1 MRGHKAGRM
10 VGSWESGREEQVT
23 GGHRGTQGDREG
35 GEQVAPSDTK

>member
-10 VGSWESGREEQVT
+10 VGSWERGA
-23 GGHRGTQGDREG
+23 GYKGTQGDREG